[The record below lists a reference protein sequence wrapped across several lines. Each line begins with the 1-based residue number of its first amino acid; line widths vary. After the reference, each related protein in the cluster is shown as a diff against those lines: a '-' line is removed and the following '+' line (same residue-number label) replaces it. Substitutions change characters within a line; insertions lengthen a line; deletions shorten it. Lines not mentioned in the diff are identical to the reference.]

1 MNIKQKTTIGIIYDF
16 DKTLSINDMQTFGL
30 LKDLGF
36 DDPDKFWKIV
46 NFYFNKAKS
55 WIPGYSASKLR
66 AVLSQESDKQQFLRE
81 FERYL

>member
-36 DDPDKFWKIV
+36 DDPDIFWKMT
-46 NFYFNKAKS
+46 NSF
-55 WIPGYSASKLR
+55 ASK
-66 AVLSQESDKQQFLRE
+66 
-81 FERYL
+81 